1 MLTNDHVLEQ
11 HNNMTLQVGCLSRL
25 NESEFVEIFIRCFAA
40 QQGLKKSKTKQ
51 KGLREL
57 ISSCKHGHY
66 INEMKKSNVSF

>member
-40 QQGLKKSKTKQ
+40 QQGLKNQRQNRKA
-51 KGLREL
+51 
-57 ISSCKHGHY
+57 
-66 INEMKKSNVSF
+66 